1 MAAARNYH
9 EREQRRADVL
19 RRLERR
25 LGEAAALLVDEA
37 DQDDAVVAAVAAAW
51 CAVQERLNHIGVLSY
66 EFEDEPEPSP
76 DLPSGVVDYG
86 ADPGQPKNHVV
97 RVAFERNAD
106 DGRLELIVEY
116 HSGTRIGY
124 PLTQE
129 MFDGSE
135 LPHARVITDRL
146 PL

>member
-9 EREQRRADVL
+9 ERERRRADVL

-25 LGEAAALLVDEA
+25 LGDAAALLVDEPE
-37 DQDDAVVAAVAAAW
+37 QDDAVVATVAAAW
-51 CAVQERLNHIGVLSY
+51 CAVQERLNHIGVLTY
-66 EFEDEPEPSP
+66 EFEDEPAYSS
-76 DLPSGVVDYG
+76 DAASGSVDYG
-86 ADPGQPKNHVV
+86 VEPGQPKNHVV

-116 HSGTRIGY
+116 HSGTRIGFA
-124 PLTQE
+124 LTQE
-129 MFDGSE
+129 LFDGSE
-135 LPHARVITDRL
+135 LPQPRVITDRL